1 MYLCLCVREKESE
14 IKSHRFADLFLD
26 MFFVLD
32 AQCVSEMT
40 NLMTCWKRNG
50 FEDSRCTR
58 EVNSFMD
65 CVSKQV
71 IFYV

>member
-1 MYLCLCVREKESE
+1 MREKESVRSRA
-14 IKSHRFADLFLD
+14 IGLLTFLD

-50 FEDSRCTR
+50 FEDSHCTR

-71 IFYV
+71 MFYV